1 VQLVDDVNLHL
12 SMGAAVIGV
21 VDRLSE
27 DLMIEGVIQSRR
39 EDLVES
45 WEELALYIGWVYI
58 GSCVVKHFL
67 EVEEISVIKRFHPF
81 EGEAVFGDVDL
92 FDPLGGGEPPA
103 EESSAE
109 GELFVV
115 CDVIGQD

>member
-1 VQLVDDVNLHL
+1 MDDVHLHL
-12 SMGAAVIGV
+12 SMGATVIGV

-27 DLMIEGVIQSRR
+27 DFMIEGVIESIR

-45 WEELALYIGWVYI
+45 WEELALYIDWVDI

-67 EVEEISVIKRFHPF
+67 KVEEISVIERFHPF
-81 EGEAVFGDVDL
+81 KGEAVFGDVDL
-92 FDPLGGGEPPA
+92 FYPLAGGQPPA

>member
-1 VQLVDDVNLHL
+1 
-12 SMGAAVIGV
+12 MGAAVIGV

-27 DLMIEGVIQSRR
+27 DLMIEGVVQSRR

-45 WEELALYIGWVYI
+45 WEELTLYIDWVDI

-67 EVEEISVIKRFHPF
+67 EVEEIGVIERFHPF
-81 EGEAVFGDVDL
+81 EGEAAFGNVDL
-92 FDPLGGGEPPA
+92 FDPLGGGQPPA

-115 CDVIGQD
+115 CDVIGQDWTYNYYD